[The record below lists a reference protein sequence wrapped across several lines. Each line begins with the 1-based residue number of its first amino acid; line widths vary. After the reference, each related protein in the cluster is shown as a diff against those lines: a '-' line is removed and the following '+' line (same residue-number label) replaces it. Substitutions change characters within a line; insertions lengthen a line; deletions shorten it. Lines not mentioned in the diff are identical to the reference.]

1 VATVPITPS
10 VPDAPVARSLPYT
23 NREVSWLDFNERV
36 LELAEDPEVPLLE
49 RAKFLAIFGT
59 NLDEFFMVRVAG
71 VHDQIEAGVVD
82 ARRPDGLTPV
92 ETLSAVSERARELM
106 HRHVRLWEETVK
118 PELTANDIRIVDCDR
133 CSPAELEEVD
143 RYFRDQIFPA
153 LTPLGVGPGRPF
165 PYISNLS
172 LSIAVLLR
180 DPVNENEGFA
190 RVKVPKEVLPRF
202 LEIGS
207 NAFIPLETVIARHL
221 DALFPGMEI
230 LHSSVFRVTRDADFT
245 VSDEADDLLRAVEDE
260 LRRRRFGEV
269 VRLEIGADMRPDVRQ
284 SLIDWLEIEEDQ
296 VFDVDGLLD
305 LGDLWELHEV
315 DGHRDLRDPP
325 FQPVVP
331 SAFQGDEGEPADV
344 LAAMRERDLLVHFPY
359 DSFGATVERMVAQ
372 AVDDPAVLAIK
383 MTVYR
388 TSPDSSLIPSLI
400 TAAERGKQAVCMV
413 EVKARFDERRNIGW
427 ARALEEAGAHVVHG
441 LPGLKTHA
449 KALLVVRREGN
460 GVRHYVQIGT
470 GNYNAK
476 TARIYEDF
484 GLFTTDPD
492 IAADVAEVFNLLTGY
507 ARPENWRKALV
518 APTHL
523 RQGMV
528 DEIDKTIEAQ
538 ARGEDTLIR
547 MKMNQLTDPG
557 MIEALYRA
565 SNAGV
570 TVELNIRGI
579 CCLVPGLE
587 GASENISV
595 VSVVGRYLEHTR
607 IYSFKRGDEL
617 RILMGSADLMGRN
630 LNNRVE
636 LVVPVEDRLAK
647 ADLTDT
653 LDRCFADDTYA
664 WDLGADGK
672 WTRRRGRTRSVHDE
686 LMERAL
692 TRVRLADAPVH
703 SQEDPPLGNPLE
715 QLEP

>member
-1 VATVPITPS
+1 MTTVPVTAI
-10 VPDAPVARSLPYT
+10 PDAPVPGPLPYT

-36 LELAEDPEVPLLE
+36 LELAEDPDVPLLE

-71 VHDQIEAGVVD
+71 IHDQIEAGVVD

-92 ETLSAVSERARELM
+92 ETLAAVAERARELLQ
-106 HRHVRLWEETVK
+106 RHVRLWEESVK
-118 PELTANDIRIVDCDR
+118 PELGANEIRIVDCDQ
-133 CSPAELEEVD
+133 CSGAELEEVD
-143 RYFRDQIFPA
+143 RYFHDQIFPA

-172 LSIAVLLR
+172 LSLAVLLR
-180 DPVNENEGFA
+180 DPVNEAEGFA

-202 LEIGS
+202 LEIGE
-207 NAFIPLETVIARHL
+207 NTFIPLETVIARHL
-221 DALFPGMEI
+221 DSLFPGMEI

-269 VRLEIGADMRPDVRQ
+269 VRLEVGADMRPDVRQ
-284 SLIDWLEIEEDQ
+284 SLIDWLEVDEED
-296 VFDVDGLLD
+296 VFDIDGMLD
-305 LGDLWELHEV
+305 LGDLWELHEI
-315 DGHRDLRDPP
+315 DGHRELRDVP
-325 FQPVVP
+325 FAPVVP
-331 SAFQGDEGEPADV
+331 AAFQGDEGAPADI
-344 LAAMRERDLLVHFPY
+344 LTAMREKDLLVHYPY
-359 DSFGATVERMVAQ
+359 DSFGATVERTVAQ

-449 KALLVVRREGN
+449 KALLIVRREGS

-507 ARPENWRKALV
+507 ARPQSFRKALV

-523 RQGMV
+523 RSGMV
-528 DEIDKTIEAQ
+528 EEIEKTIEAA
-538 ARGEDTLIR
+538 ARGDDTLIR

-565 SNAGV
+565 SQAGV
-570 TVELNIRGI
+570 PVELNIRGI

-587 GASENISV
+587 DVSENICV
-595 VSVVGRYLEHTR
+595 VSVVGRFLEHSR
-607 IYSFKRGDEL
+607 VYSFKRGEEL
-617 RILMGSADLMGRN
+617 KIVIGSADLMGRN

-636 LVVPVEDRLAK
+636 LVVPVEDPEAQ
-647 ADLTDT
+647 AELTDT
-653 LDRCFADDTYA
+653 LDRCFADDTFA
-664 WDLGADGK
+664 WDLSSDGT
-672 WTRRRGRTRSVHDE
+672 WTRRDGRTRSVHPE
-686 LMERAL
+686 LMERAA
-692 TRVRLADAPVH
+692 TRVRPAEGPVH
-703 SQEDPPLGNPLE
+703 A
-715 QLEP
+715 EPGL

>member
-1 VATVPITPS
+1 VTTVPVTPV
-10 VPDAPVARSLPYT
+10 VPDAPVARPLPYT
-23 NREVSWLDFNERV
+23 NRELSWLDFNERV
-36 LELAEDPEVPLLE
+36 LQLAEDPDVPLLE

-71 VHDQIEAGVVD
+71 IHDQIEAGVVD

-92 ETLSAVSERARELM
+92 ETLRAVTDRARELM
-106 HRHVRLWEETVK
+106 DRHVRHWEEAVK
-118 PELTANDIRIVDCDR
+118 PALGEQEIRIVDCDQ
-133 CSPAELEEVD
+133 CSGGELDAVD
-143 RYFRDQIFPA
+143 RYFHDQIFPA

-172 LSIAVLLR
+172 LSLAVLLR
-180 DPVNENEGFA
+180 DPLNDAEGFA

-202 LEIGS
+202 LEIGE
-207 NAFIPLETVIARHL
+207 NTFIPLETVIARHL

-269 VRLEIGADMRPDVRQ
+269 VRLEVGADMQPEVRA
-284 SLIDWLEIEEDQ
+284 SLIDWLEVDEDD
-296 VFDVDGLLD
+296 VFDVHGMLD
-305 LGDLWELHEV
+305 LGDLWELHEIE
-315 DGHRDLRDPP
+315 GHRDLRDVS
-325 FQPVVP
+325 FTPVIP
-331 SAFQGDEGEPADV
+331 AAFQGEEGEPADI
-344 LAAMRERDLLVHFPY
+344 LSAMRSHDLLVHYPY
-359 DSFGATVERMVAQ
+359 DSFGATVERVVAQ

-449 KALLVVRREGN
+449 KALLIVRREGN
-460 GVRHYVQIGT
+460 GVRHYVMIGT

-507 ARPENWRKALV
+507 ARPEKWRKALV

-523 RQGMV
+523 RSGMIE
-528 DEIDKTIEAQ
+528 EIDKTIDAQ
-538 ARGEDTLIR
+538 GRGEDTLIR

-565 SNAGV
+565 SQAGV
-570 TVELNIRGI
+570 RVELNVRGI

-587 GASENISV
+587 DVSDNISV
-595 VSVVGRYLEHTR
+595 VSVVGRYLEHSR
-607 IYSFKRGDEL
+607 VYSFKRGDEL
-617 RILMGSADLMGRN
+617 TTLIGSADLMGRN

-636 LVVPVEDRLAK
+636 LVIPVED
-647 ADLTDT
+647 ADAQAELTDT
-653 LDRCFADDTYA
+653 LDRCFADDTFA
-664 WDLGADGK
+664 WDLDAEAQWK
-672 WTRRRGRTRSVHDE
+672 RRDSRTRSVHAE
-686 LMERAL
+686 LMERAAI
-692 TRVRLADAPVH
+692 RARPVDAPVR
-703 SQEDPPLGNPLE
+703 SLE
-715 QLEP
+715 SPESPAL

>member
-1 VATVPITPS
+1 VTTVPITS
-10 VPDAPVARSLPYT
+10 VPDAPVSDQLPYT

-36 LELAEDPEVPLLE
+36 LALAEDPRVPLLE
-49 RAKFLAIFGT
+49 RTKFLAIFGT

-71 VHDQIEAGVVD
+71 IHDQIEAGVVD

-92 ETLSAVSERARELM
+92 ETLRAVTERARELM
-106 HRHVRLWEETVK
+106 ARHVRHWEESVK
-118 PELTANDIRIVDCDR
+118 PELGREDIRIVDCDA
-133 CSPAELEEVD
+133 CSGEELEQVD
-143 RYFRDQIFPA
+143 RYFHDQIFPA

-172 LSIAVLLR
+172 LSLAVLLR
-180 DPVNENEGFA
+180 DPVNETEGFA

-202 LEIGS
+202 VEIG
-207 NAFIPLETVIARHL
+207 NDTFIPLETVIARHL
-221 DALFPGMEI
+221 DSLFPGMEI

-269 VRLEIGADMRPDVRQ
+269 VRLEVGADMRPDVRQ
-284 SLIDWLEIEEDQ
+284 SLIDWLEVDEDD
-296 VFDVDGLLD
+296 VFDIDGMLD
-305 LGDLWELHEV
+305 LGDLWELHEI
-315 DGHRDLRDPP
+315 DGHRELRDPP
-325 FQPVVP
+325 FTPVVP
-331 SAFQGDEGEPADV
+331 AAFQGEEGEPADI
-344 LAAMRERDLLVHFPY
+344 LTAMREKDLLVHYPY

-449 KALLVVRREGN
+449 KALLIVRREGS

-470 GNYNAK
+470 GNFNAK

-523 RQGMV
+523 RSGMV
-528 DEIDKTIEAQ
+528 EEIEKTIEAQ
-538 ARGEDTLIR
+538 ERGEETLIR

-557 MIEALYRA
+557 MTEALYRA
-565 SNAGV
+565 SRAGV
-570 TVELNIRGI
+570 KVELNIRGI

-587 GASENISV
+587 GYSDNISV
-595 VSVVGRYLEHTR
+595 VSIVGRYLEHSR
-607 IYSFKRGDEL
+607 VYSFKRGDET
-617 RILMGSADLMGRN
+617 RILIGSADLMGRN

-636 LVVPVEDRLAK
+636 LVVPVEDP
-647 ADLTDT
+647 DLQAELSDT
-653 LDRCFADDTYA
+653 LERCFADDTFA
-664 WDLGADGK
+664 WDLGPDGQ
-672 WTRRRGRTRSVHDE
+672 WTRREGGTRSVHNE

-692 TRVRLADAPVH
+692 TRARQADGPPVRSP
-703 SQEDPPLGNPLE
+703 EPPL
-715 QLEP
+715 

>member
-1 VATVPITPS
+1 MATVPVTATI
-10 VPDAPVARSLPYT
+10 PDAPVAASLPYT

-49 RAKFLAIFGT
+49 RTKFLAIFGT

-71 VHDQIEAGVVD
+71 VHDQIEAGIMD

-92 ETLSAVSERARELM
+92 ETLHAVSERVRTLM
-106 HRHVRLWEETVK
+106 ARHVRHWEEAIK
-118 PELTANDIRIVDCDR
+118 PELTAYDIRIVDCDR
-133 CSPAELEEVD
+133 CSPMELDEVD
-143 RYFRDQIFPA
+143 RYFHDQIFPA

-172 LSIAVLLR
+172 LSLAVLLR
-180 DPVNENEGFA
+180 DPITETEGFA

-202 LEIGS
+202 LEIGTRT
-207 NAFIPLETVIARHL
+207 FIPLETVIARHL

-269 VRLEIGADMRPDVRQ
+269 VRLEVGADMRPDVRQ
-284 SLIDWLEIEEDQ
+284 SLIDWLEIEEEQ
-296 VFDVDGLLD
+296 VFDLDGLLD

-315 DGHRDLRDPP
+315 DGQRELHDPP
-325 FQPVVP
+325 FNPVVP
-331 SAFQGDEGEPADV
+331 GPFQGEDGEPADV

-359 DSFGATVERMVAQ
+359 DSFGATVERIVAQ

-400 TAAERGKQAVCMV
+400 AAAERGKQAVCMV

-449 KALLVVRREGN
+449 KALLIVRREGQ

-470 GNYNAK
+470 GNFNAK

-507 ARPENWRKALV
+507 ARPESFRKALV

-528 DEIDKTIEAQ
+528 DEIDETIEAQ
-538 ARGEDTLIR
+538 NRGEGTLIR

-565 SNAGV
+565 SKAGV
-570 TVELNIRGI
+570 KVELNVRGI

-587 GASENISV
+587 GVSENISV
-595 VSVVGRYLEHTR
+595 VSVVGRYLEHSR
-607 IYSFKRGDEL
+607 VYSFKRGDEQ
-617 RILMGSADLMGRN
+617 RILIGSGDLMGRN

-636 LVVPVEDRLAK
+636 LIVPVEDPFAQ
-647 ADLTDT
+647 AYLTDT

-664 WDLGADGK
+664 WDLSSNGD
-672 WTRRRGRTRSVHDE
+672 WTRRDGRTRSVHAE

-692 TRVRLADAPVH
+692 TRARPADGPVH
-703 SQEDPPLGNPLE
+703 SQEDPPLE
-715 QLEP
+715 HR

>member
-1 VATVPITPS
+1 VTTVPITPI
-10 VPDAPVARSLPYT
+10 PDAPVERTLPYT
-23 NREVSWLDFNERV
+23 NREVSWLDFNDRV
-36 LELAEDPEVPLLE
+36 LELAMDPDVPLLE
-49 RAKFLAIFGT
+49 RAKFLAIFST

-92 ETLSAVSERARELM
+92 ETLRAVSDHARELLSRQVE
-106 HRHVRLWEETVK
+106 HWERSIK
-118 PELTANDIRIVDCDR
+118 PQLASEGIRVAGWDQCSEDELGA
-133 CSPAELEEVD
+133 AD
-143 RYFRDQIFPA
+143 RYFRDQVFPA

-172 LSIAVLLR
+172 LSLAVLLR
-180 DPVNENEGFA
+180 DPVNDTEGFA

-202 LEIGS
+202 LEIGE
-207 NAFIPLETVIARHL
+207 NTFVPLEAVIARHL

-230 LHSSVFRVTRDADFT
+230 LHSSAFRVTRDADFT

-269 VRLEIGADMRPDVRQ
+269 VRLEVSADMRPDVRQ
-284 SLIDWLEIEEDQ
+284 SLIDWLEIEEEQ

-305 LGDLWELHEV
+305 LGDLWELYEV
-315 DGHRDLRDPP
+315 DGHRELRDPT
-325 FQPVVP
+325 FTPVVP
-331 SAFQGDEGEPADV
+331 APFQGEDGEPGDI
-344 LAAMRERDLLVHFPY
+344 LAAMRERDLLLHFPY
-359 DSFGATVERMVAQ
+359 DSFGSTVERIVAQ

-427 ARALEEAGAHVVHG
+427 ARALEQAGAHVVHG

-449 KALLVVRREGN
+449 KALLVVRREGT

-484 GLFTTDPD
+484 GLFTTDPE

-507 ARPENWRKALV
+507 ARPQSFRKALV

-523 RQGMV
+523 RQGML
-528 DEIDKTIEAQ
+528 DEIEKTIEAQ
-538 ARGEDTLIR
+538 ARGEETLIR
-547 MKMNQLTDPG
+547 MKMNQITDPG

-565 SNAGV
+565 SQAGV
-570 TVELNIRGI
+570 KVDLNIRGI

-587 GASENISV
+587 DYSENITV
-595 VSVVGRYLEHTR
+595 VSVVGRFLEHSR
-607 IYSFKRGDEL
+607 VYCFKRGDEQ
-617 RILMGSADLMGRN
+617 RILIGSADMMGRN

-636 LVVPVEDRLAK
+636 LIVPVEDPALQAE
-647 ADLTDT
+647 LNDT
-653 LDRCFADDTYA
+653 LDRCFADDTFA
-664 WDLGADGK
+664 WDLGPDGS
-672 WTRRRGRTRSVHDE
+672 WTRRTERTRSVHAE

-692 TRVRLADAPVH
+692 TRVRAPDSPVH
-703 SQEDPPLGNPLE
+703 SAEDPV
-715 QLEP
+715 

>member
-1 VATVPITPS
+1 VTTVPITPS
-10 VPDAPVARSLPYT
+10 IPDAPGARPLPYT

-36 LELAEDPEVPLLE
+36 LALAEDPQVPLLE

-71 VHDQIEAGVVD
+71 IHDQIDAGVMD

-92 ETLSAVSERARELM
+92 ETLQSVTERARELM
-106 HRHVRLWEETVK
+106 ARHARLWEEGVK
-118 PELTANDIRIVDCDR
+118 RELNADDIRIVDCEE
-133 CSPAELEEVD
+133 CSHGELEAVD
-143 RYFRDQIFPA
+143 RFFHDQIFPA

-172 LSIAVLLR
+172 LSLAVLLR
-180 DPVNENEGFA
+180 DPLNDAEGFA

-202 LEIGS
+202 LEIGE
-207 NAFIPLETVIARHL
+207 NTFIPLEAVIARHL
-221 DALFPGMEI
+221 EALFPGMEI

-269 VRLEIGADMRPDVRQ
+269 VRLEVGADMRPDVRQ
-284 SLIDWLEIEEDQ
+284 SLVDWLEVEDED
-296 VFDVDGLLD
+296 VFDIDGMLD
-305 LGDLWELHEV
+305 LGDLWELHEIE
-315 DGHRDLRDPP
+315 GHRKLRDPAFNPVIPTP
-325 FQPVVP
+325 FQ
-331 SAFQGDEGEPADV
+331 GEEGEPADL
-344 LAAMRERDLLVHFPY
+344 LAAMRDQDLLVHYPY
-359 DSFGATVERMVAQ
+359 DSFAGTVERMVAQ
-372 AVDDPAVLAIK
+372 AVEDPAVLAIK

-400 TAAERGKQAVCMV
+400 SAAERGKQAVCMV

-449 KALLVVRREGN
+449 KALLIVRREGS

-484 GLFTTDPD
+484 GLFTTDPE
-492 IAADVAEVFNLLTGY
+492 IAADVAEVFNVLTGY
-507 ARPENWRKALV
+507 ARPESFRKALI

-523 RQGMV
+523 RTGMIE
-528 DEIDKTIEAQ
+528 EIDKTIEAQ
-538 ARGEDTLIR
+538 ASGEDTLIR

-565 SNAGV
+565 SQAGV
-570 TVELNIRGI
+570 TVELNVRGI

-587 GASENISV
+587 GASENIKV
-595 VSVVGRYLEHTR
+595 VSVVGRFLEHSR
-607 IYSFKRGDEL
+607 VYSFKRGAEL
-617 RILMGSADLMGRN
+617 KILIGSADLMGRN

-636 LVVPVEDRLAK
+636 LVIPVESEDAK
-647 ADLTDT
+647 AELTDT
-653 LDRCFADDTYA
+653 LERCFADDTYA
-664 WDLGADGK
+664 WDLDSDGQ
-672 WTRRRGRTRSVHDE
+672 WSRREARNRSVHAE
-686 LMERAL
+686 LMERAI
-692 TRVRLADAPVH
+692 TRARPV
-703 SQEDPPLGNPLE
+703 S
-715 QLEP
+715 

>member
-1 VATVPITPS
+1 VTTVPVTPI
-10 VPDAPVARSLPYT
+10 PDAPVAEPLPYT
-23 NREVSWLDFNERV
+23 NRELSWLDFNERV
-36 LELAEDPEVPLLE
+36 LELAEDPDVPLLE

-71 VHDQIEAGVVD
+71 IHDQIEAGVMD

-92 ETLSAVSERARELM
+92 ETLRAVTERARELM
-106 HRHVRLWEETVK
+106 ARHARHWEESVK
-118 PELTANDIRIVDCDR
+118 PELGLNDIRIVDCEQ
-133 CSPAELEEVD
+133 CSGGELEEVD
-143 RYFRDQIFPA
+143 RYFHDQIFPA

-172 LSIAVLLR
+172 LSLAVLLR
-180 DPVNENEGFA
+180 DPLNGTEGFA

-202 LEIGS
+202 LEIGDKT
-207 NAFIPLETVIARHL
+207 FIPLETVIARHL
-221 DALFPGMEI
+221 EALFPGMEI

-269 VRLEIGADMRPDVRQ
+269 VRLEVGADMRPDVRQ
-284 SLIDWLEIEEDQ
+284 SLIDWLEVDEED
-296 VFDVDGLLD
+296 VFDLDGMLD
-305 LGDLWELHEV
+305 LGDLWELHEI
-315 DGHRDLRDPP
+315 DGHRELRDPP
-325 FQPVVP
+325 FAPVVP
-331 SAFQGDEGEPADV
+331 VPFQGDEGEPADI
-344 LAAMRERDLLVHFPY
+344 LSAMRERDLLVHYPY
-359 DSFGATVERMVAQ
+359 DSFAATVERMVAQ

-449 KALLVVRREGN
+449 KALLIVRREGN

-507 ARPENWRKALV
+507 ARPDNFRKALV

-523 RQGMV
+523 RSGMV
-528 DEIDKTIEAQ
+528 EEIEKTIEAHG
-538 ARGEDTLIR
+538 RGEDTLIR

-565 SNAGV
+565 SQAGV
-570 TVELNIRGI
+570 KVELNVRGI

-587 GASENISV
+587 DSSENISV
-595 VSVVGRYLEHTR
+595 VSVVGRYLEHSR
-607 IYSFKRGDEL
+607 VYQFKRGDEVKFL
-617 RILMGSADLMGRN
+617 IGSADLMGRN

-636 LVVPVEDRLAK
+636 LIVPVEDPAAQAELA
-647 ADLTDT
+647 DT
-653 LDRCFADDTYA
+653 LDRCFADDTFA
-664 WDLGADGK
+664 WDLMPDGEWK
-672 WTRRRGRTRSVHDE
+672 RRNGHTRSVHAE

-692 TRVRLADAPVH
+692 TRARPSEGPVRSAERAAR
-703 SQEDPPLGNPLE
+703 
-715 QLEP
+715 

>member
-1 VATVPITPS
+1 M
-10 VPDAPVARSLPYT
+10 

-49 RAKFLAIFGT
+49 RTKFLAIFGT

-71 VHDQIEAGVVD
+71 VHDQIEAGVMD

-92 ETLSAVSERARELM
+92 ETLRAVSERARELM
-106 HRHVRLWEETVK
+106 KRHVRHWEEAVK
-118 PELTANDIRIVDCDR
+118 PALKDDDIRIVDCDR
-133 CSPAELEEVD
+133 CSPGELEEVD
-143 RYFRDQIFPA
+143 RYFHDQIFPA

-165 PYISNLS
+165 PYISNRSLS
-172 LSIAVLLR
+172 LAVLLR
-180 DPVNENEGFA
+180 DPVTEAEGFA

-202 LEIGS
+202 LEIG
-207 NAFIPLETVIARHL
+207 NQAFIPLETVIARHL

-269 VRLEIGADMRPDVRQ
+269 VRLEVGSDMRPDVRQ
-284 SLIDWLEIEEDQ
+284 SLIDWLEVEEDQ
-296 VFDVDGLLD
+296 VFDMEGTLD
-305 LGDLWELHEV
+305 LGDLWELHEI
-315 DGHRDLRDPP
+315 DGHRDLRDAN
-325 FQPVVP
+325 FTPVVP
-331 SAFQGDEGEPADV
+331 APFQGDEGEPADV
-344 LAAMRERDLLVHFPY
+344 LAAMREGDLLVHFPY
-359 DSFGATVERMVAQ
+359 DSFGATVERTVAQ

-427 ARALEEAGAHVVHG
+427 ARSLEEAGAHVVHG

-449 KALLVVRREGN
+449 KALLIVRREGT

-507 ARPENWRKALV
+507 ARPESFRKALV

-528 DEIDKTIEAQ
+528 EEMEKTIEA
-538 ARGEDTLIR
+538 RGRGDDTLIR

-557 MIEALYRA
+557 MIEALYKA
-565 SNAGV
+565 SQAGV
-570 TVELNIRGI
+570 KGELNIRGI

-595 VSVVGRYLEHTR
+595 VSVVGRFLEHSR
-607 IYSFKRGDEL
+607 VYSFKRGDEL
-617 RILMGSADLMGRN
+617 KVLIGSADLMGRN

-636 LVVPVEDRLAK
+636 LVVPVEHPDTQAQLTEML
-647 ADLTDT
+647 DL
-653 LDRCFADDTYA
+653 
-664 WDLGADGK
+664 
-672 WTRRRGRTRSVHDE
+672 
-686 LMERAL
+686 
-692 TRVRLADAPVH
+692 
-703 SQEDPPLGNPLE
+703 
-715 QLEP
+715 

>member
-1 VATVPITPS
+1 VTTVPTTPR
-10 VPDAPVARSLPYT
+10 VPDAPVERTLPYT

-36 LELAEDPEVPLLE
+36 LELAEDPRIPLLE
-49 RAKFLAIFGT
+49 RAKFLAIFAT

-92 ETLSAVSERARELM
+92 ETLDAVTGRARALM
-106 HRHVRLWEETVK
+106 QRHARHWEEVVK
-118 PELTANDIRIVDCDR
+118 PDLSAHEIRIVDCEQ
-133 CSPAELEEVD
+133 CSGAEIEAVD
-143 RYFRDQIFPA
+143 RHFRDQIFPA

-180 DPVNENEGFA
+180 DPMSGHDGFA

-202 LEIGS
+202 LEIGPS
-207 NAFIPLETVIARHL
+207 TFIPLETVIARHL

-269 VRLEIGADMRPDVRQ
+269 VRLEVSSDMRPDVRQ
-284 SLIDWLEIEEDQ
+284 SLIDWLEIDEDE
-296 VFDVDGLLD
+296 VYDVDGMLD
-305 LGDLWELHEV
+305 LGDLWELQDVE
-315 DGHRDLRDPP
+315 GHRELRDPP
-325 FQPVVP
+325 FTPVVP
-331 SAFQGDEGEPADV
+331 LAFQGDGDEPADV

-359 DSFGATVERMVAQ
+359 DSFAGTVERLVAQ

-400 TAAERGKQAVCMV
+400 TAAERGKQAVAMV

-449 KALLVVRREGN
+449 KAILIVRREGN
-460 GVRHYVQIGT
+460 GVRHYVQVGT

-484 GLFTTDPD
+484 GLFTTDPA
-492 IAADVAEVFNLLTGY
+492 IAADVAAVFNLLTGY
-507 ARPENWRKALV
+507 SRPDKFNKALV

-523 RQGMV
+523 RDGMIA
-528 DEIDKTIEAQ
+528 EIDETIAAHE
-538 ARGEDTLIR
+538 RGEETLIR
-547 MKMNQLTDPG
+547 MKMNQITDPE

-565 SNAGV
+565 STAGV
-570 TVELNIRGI
+570 RVEMNVRGI

-587 GASENISV
+587 GVSENISV
-595 VSVVGRYLEHTR
+595 VSVVGRFLEHSR
-607 IYSFKRGDEL
+607 LYQFRRGDQNTFL
-617 RILMGSADLMGRN
+617 IGSADMMGRN

-636 LVVPVEDRLAK
+636 LVVPVEDPDAQAELNF
-647 ADLTDT
+647 T
-653 LDRCFADDTYA
+653 LDTCFADDTFA
-664 WDLGADGK
+664 WDLSSDGT
-672 WTRRRGRTRSVHDE
+672 WTRRTGGTRNTHAE
-686 LMERAL
+686 MMERA
-692 TRVRLADAPVH
+692 RASSSHPEV
-703 SQEDPPLGNPLE
+703 
-715 QLEP
+715 